1 MNETGKLESYMIDKA
16 KERTYQNQDDEYSR
30 AYRHWRSD
38 TTNPYSFSYVRD
50 TREHSYMAGQGF
62 IKVDADIAES
72 MTLRKC
78 LGLVGLVMMIMLVF
92 DLIIYMMCKILSP
105 NDVCNVVY
113 YSERYTADHHYSVLS
128 ALIYTFFNIMK
139 YVAAIL
145 ILKLKMRVP
154 NNVAMPNLRKRS
166 YLNFNAVVIML
177 MVMVVT
183 KLAGA
188 GFSQLL
194 DYFNVDSVYT
204 YMFMDQSYP
213 IMIISFLY
221 NCIIFPVL
229 CEILFRGFIMQ
240 SFRQFGDS
248 YAIVISSIVCSFS
261 FYDITY
267 IGYMMCCSCVLGIFT
282 MRTGSLRTAIFMHVF
297 ARTFKYLIALMAL
310 ISNTEGRFIDMVI
323 YLVIC
328 ACSLVIYFRLN
339 DSRNLMFDIDP
350 QLSDVPFTKKL
361 ERIFSS
367 NILVVWIA
375 FSLIMTI
382 INMRFE

>member
-1 MNETGKLESYMIDKA
+1 MNETGKLDSFMIDKA
-16 KERTYQNQDDEYSR
+16 REGTYQNQDNDYSR

-38 TTNPYSFSYVRD
+38 TSNPYSFSYVRD

-62 IKVDADIAES
+62 IKVDADTAES
-72 MTLRKC
+72 ITLKKC
-78 LGLVGLVMMIMLVF
+78 LGLVGLVMIIILVF
-92 DLIIYMMCKILSP
+92 DFVIYMLCKVLSP
-105 NDVCNVVY
+105 DDTCNIVY
-113 YSERYTADHHYSVLS
+113 YSERYTAEHHYSVLS
-128 ALIYTFFNIMK
+128 ALIYTSFNIVK
-139 YVAAIL
+139 YIVAIL
-145 ILKLKMRVP
+145 ILKMKMRLP
-154 NNVAMPNLRKRS
+154 NNVAMPNLQKKN
-166 YLNFNAVVIML
+166 YMNFNAVVIML

-194 DYFNVDSVYT
+194 DYLNVDSVYS
-204 YMFMDQSYP
+204 YMFMDESYP

-248 YAIVISSIVCSFS
+248 YAIVISSLVCCFS
-261 FYDITY
+261 FYDIST
-267 IGYMMCCSCVLGIFT
+267 IGYMLCCSCVLGIFT
-282 MRTGSLRTAIFMHVF
+282 LRTGSLRTAIFMHVF
-297 ARTFKYLIALMAL
+297 GRTFRYLIALIAL
-310 ISNTEGRFIDMVI
+310 ISNTEGRFIDMMI

-339 DSRNLMFDIDP
+339 DTKMLLFDIDP
-350 QLSDVPFTKKL
+350 QLSDLPFTKKL

-367 NILVVWIA
+367 NILVIWIA

-382 INMRFE
+382 ITMRFE